1 MKYVSEYRDADLVK
15 GVLDE
20 IRRTVTQPWVVMEI
34 WGVKRTPSYATAS
47 TNFCPLKSNWYMG
60 QAALFA

>member
-34 WGVKRTPSYATAS
+34 CGGQTHSIVRYGIDQLLPSDIELVHGPG
-47 TNFCPLKSNWYMG
+47 CPVC
-60 QAALFA
+60 